1 MPVLLRSSS
10 IHTKRLRRAATALI
24 SLGLLILVALIAISY
39 WRQAQAARAQED
51 YLQRIFFNPL
61 VSEKIDLP
69 FLVASGAQFT
79 YGPGQTAVAFA
90 EGFQPHEPVFVRLYS
105 RTRGLLRAYQAIA
118 DLRGQLL
125 AASPLSTVDDSQEY
139 TPPGGLWFEMEA
151 LSGREQVF
159 RFRLDTGKIM
169 ETAVSKG
176 VYPPSAVPGTIV
188 AFWCSGFQ
196 PTELVTVEVLVDGQE
211 LSPEQF
217 ETQTYPATT
226 DGLLLGMLAISP
238 NSPAGE
244 WQLHANHCQLT
255 FPVHSTYAP
264 TSIDEGV
271 LDVDYAP

>member
-1 MPVLLRSSS
+1 MLLRSSS
-10 IHTKRLRRAATALI
+10 IHTRRLRRLALTLI
-24 SLGLLILVALIAISY
+24 SLGLLILAAVIAISY
-39 WRQAQAARAQED
+39 WRQVQATRARED
-51 YLQRIFFNPL
+51 YLQRIFFNPPG
-61 VSEKIDLP
+61 SEKIDPP
-69 FLVASGAQFT
+69 FLVANGAQFT

-169 ETAVSKG
+169 ETAASKG
-176 VYPPSAVPGTIV
+176 VYPPRAVPGTIL

-217 ETQTYPATT
+217 KTQTYPTTT

-271 LDVDYAP
+271 LDVYHAP

>member
-10 IHTKRLRRAATALI
+10 THTRRLRRLALVLI
-24 SLGLLILVALIAISY
+24 SLGLLILAAVIAASY
-39 WRQAQAARAQED
+39 WRQDQAARAQED
-51 YLQRIFFNPL
+51 YLQSIFFNPSG
-61 VSEKIDLP
+61 SEKIDLP
-69 FLVASGAQFT
+69 FLVASGTQFT

-90 EGFQPHEPVFVRLYS
+90 DGFQPHEPVFVRLYS
-105 RTRGLLRAYQAIA
+105 STRGLLRAYQAIT

-139 TPPGGLWFEMEA
+139 TPPGGLWFELEA

-159 RFRLDTGKIM
+159 RFRLDTAKIM

-176 VYPPSAVPGTIV
+176 VYPSSAVPGTIV

-196 PTELVTVEVLVDGQE
+196 PAELVTVEVSVDNRE
-211 LSPEQF
+211 LSPERF
-217 ETQTYPATT
+217 TAHTYPATT

-238 NSPAGE
+238 NSPVGE
-244 WQLHANHCQLT
+244 WQLHVNHCQLS

-271 LDVDYAP
+271 LDVDHTP